1 MFKLS
6 HDCVIVAQNPA
17 DFETLDVLDDSDR
30 DIIRYEN
37 AHRWSHPWTLYM
49 TIIICSVG
57 AATQLLF
64 FLISTMYASNKF
76 TQRVG
81 SNGFERRQ

>member
-1 MFKLS
+1 
-6 HDCVIVAQNPA
+6 
-17 DFETLDVLDDSDR
+17 VLDDSDR

-37 AHRWSHPWTLYM
+37 AHRWSHPRTLCM

-57 AATQLLF
+57 AATQLIFVLTS
-64 FLISTMYASNKF
+64 IMYVSNAF
-76 TQRVG
+76 VQRVG